1 MCYLGVFFV
10 LGILLQMA
18 GKGPFFAAVVFLS
31 ALAVMEAADKKNRQ
45 KLLVFLL
52 LLSGMAGYF
61 RCSHEA
67 MITDRCGALLE
78 DGDGIQLQGR
88 IYKKENG
95 SKEKLL
101 YLDHAI
107 LQSEGQILPS
117 HSVIVRISDKEYP
130 IGTTIVV
137 EGTVRMPVTAANDG
151 GYDEKKYYHSLNMDY
166 QIRAENITGQYGKP
180 DRLREALYQLKE
192 RLKENYQKLFSEE
205 NAGIISTMVLG
216 DRELLQSDTKNVYR
230 QAGISH
236 ALTISGMHISFV
248 GMMVYRLL
256 RKKGSLLLSGSIAC
270 LFLWGYVEMAGI
282 GISALRALFM
292 FVLLMGGTI
301 LGRSY
306 DSLTALAASALLL
319 LWQNPCLVLHAGFQ
333 FSVAAV
339 LGATWLER
347 SLQEA
352 LERPNSGTWRKRLHA
367 AVLGSVSIQLATM
380 PLVAYYYYELPV
392 YAVLLNLVVVQ
403 ALSLILMLG
412 TVCAAI
418 GIFSVPLACVA
429 AKPLGVLLSCVTG
442 LANLSLQLPLA
453 QYPVGHSSVLRIVIY
468 YLCLLAFVFTV
479 KKFQKKE
486 EQKPPGVRPCRRMSV
501 RRNTRLCRRAF
512 LLAELIGITLL
523 LLLPQK
529 NDILCAFLDVGQ
541 GDGIY
546 LQPAKGVHVFVDGGS
561 SDQSGLGEY
570 RILPFLRYHRILQI
584 DYWFVS
590 HYDTDHVSA
599 LIELLEQGYEI
610 RNLVL
615 PCEKPDN
622 ANYQQIV
629 RLASEHR
636 ISISYFGAGDSLRI
650 GDTTL
655 TALLPDQG
663 RSAEVAEGDEN
674 ANGMVLY
681 VAHPAA
687 NILLTGDSGA
697 EDEAWML
704 AAEPAH
710 AWKLSEINILKACH
724 HGSKYSNTEEFLQR
738 LRPQVTVISCSETN
752 RYGHPAAEAVEHMEA
767 AGSTVYYTMKSG
779 QITVRTVGEEAVRMD
794 CRRP

>member
-1 MCYLGVFFV
+1 MCYLAVFFV

-18 GKGPFFAAVVFLS
+18 GQGPFFAAAVFLS

-45 KLLVFLL
+45 KLLVLLL

-61 RCSHEA
+61 RCSYEA
-67 MITDRCGALLE
+67 RITERCEALLE
-78 DGDGIQLQGR
+78 DGDVVRLQGK

-95 SKEKLL
+95 SKENLL

-130 IGTTIVV
+130 IGTTIVA

-166 QIRAENITGQYGKP
+166 QIRAEKITGEYGKP
-180 DRLREALYQLKE
+180 DRLREALYQFKE

-216 DRELLQSDTKNVYR
+216 DRELLRSDTKNVYR

-256 RKKGSLLLSGSIAC
+256 RKKGSLLLSGSISC
-270 LFLWGYVEMAGI
+270 IFLWGYVEMVGM

-347 SLQEA
+347 SLQET
-352 LERPNSGTWRKRLHA
+352 LERSNSGTWRKRMHA

-380 PLVAYYYYELPV
+380 PLVVYYYYELPV

-403 ALSLILMLG
+403 VLSLILVLG
-412 TVCAAI
+412 TLCAVI
-418 GIFSVPLACVA
+418 GICSISVACLA
-429 AKPLGVLLSCVTG
+429 AKPLGMLLSCVTA

-453 QYPVGHSSVLRIVIY
+453 QYPVGHSSVSRIVLY
-468 YLCLLAFVFTV
+468 YLFLMAFVFTV
-479 KKFQKKE
+479 KKFYKKPE
-486 EQKPPGVRPCRRMSV
+486 VCPCRRMSL
-501 RRNTRLCRRAF
+501 RRNARLCRRAL
-512 LLAELIGITLL
+512 LLAELTGMLLL

-529 NDILCAFLDVGQ
+529 NDMLCAFLDVGQ

-570 RILPFLRYHRILQI
+570 RILPFFRYHRILWI
-584 DYWFVS
+584 DEWFVS

-610 RNLVL
+610 RNLIL

-629 RLASEHR
+629 RLASEHG
-636 ISISYFGAGDSLRI
+636 IPISYFDAGDSLRI
-650 GDTTL
+650 GDTTI

-663 RSAEVAEGDEN
+663 RSAQVTEGDEN

-704 AAEPAH
+704 EAESDH
-710 AWKLSEINILKACH
+710 AWKLFEIDILKACH

-767 AGSTVYYTMKSG
+767 VGSMVYYTMKSG
-779 QITVRTVGEEAVRMD
+779 QITVRAAGEKAIRMD
-794 CRRP
+794 CCRP